1 MDALLKYIENIRK
14 KPEHIRMRYVFVCV
28 FFLMSIVVFV
38 WVFSLHYFFGDIL
51 NSHQIK
57 DAQEEATSW
66 KGVLEEYVKEGPV
79 ENFIFNESSEKN
91 IFVEEE

>member
-1 MDALLKYIENIRK
+1 M
-14 KPEHIRMRYVFVCV
+14 
-28 FFLMSIVVFV
+28 
-38 WVFSLHYFFGDIL
+38 HYFFGDIL

-66 KGVLEEYVKEGPV
+66 KGGLEEYVKEGSV
-79 ENFIFNESSEKN
+79 ENFIFNESGEKN